1 MSEVQSKIRRFPRIG
16 LPSIPDAPEDD
27 TTWRGALCADAR
39 RTLASGRWP
48 AAFLAIGWVH
58 LALFLFLQ
66 AIDDN
71 QPHSDL
77 RHPLVWLVELVVVLG
92 LLVWAG
98 GWRWYA
104 ASPAVAVLAR
114 MWGTFLILSF
124 NLSAMNAQTGWSMNW
139 YKPVWANLS
148 AFFFATLGYFFQ
160 PRYVVLA
167 VMMFFTGLFMLH
179 LPEWDYLIY
188 GLAWWVSIEIIGI
201 GLLRRKRRDQAGD
214 AATSENGAAP

>member
-1 MSEVQSKIRRFPRIG
+1 MNEVENEKKPRGLPRFG
-16 LPSIPDAPEDD
+16 LPSIPDAPVDV
-27 TTWRGALCADAR
+27 TTWRGALSAEAR

-48 AAFLAIGWVH
+48 TAFLAIGWVH
-58 LALFLFLQ
+58 LAFFLALQ

-77 RHPLVWLVELVVVLG
+77 RHPALWLVEFFCVVSVLI
-92 LLVWAG
+92 WAG
-98 GWRWYA
+98 GWRWYN
-104 ASPAVAVLAR
+104 ASPAVSVLAR

-124 NLSAMNAQTGWSMNW
+124 NLSAMNAQTGWEMNW

-148 AFFFATLGYFFQ
+148 AFFLATLGYFFSQ

-167 VMMFFTGLFMLH
+167 VLMFLTGLAMLH

-188 GLAWWVSIEIIGI
+188 GLAWFLAIEIIGI
-201 GLLRRKRRDQAGD
+201 GLLRRKRRDQANLRE
-214 AATSENGAAP
+214 ALP